1 MLEFQK
7 LQLGMLQTLKVSP
20 HSIVM
25 VESFRNIVSSL
36 AKKFTR
42 RTADRTIAPH
52 EVTESWIKRLNIDLV
67 VDVGA
72 NEGQFVDLVRR
83 RGFSKRIISIEPLE
97 AAFNKLTKRLR
108 HDSKWQGVRTALGEK
123 TDTLTM
129 EVAGNSFMSSSLLQM
144 LPNHVEAEPTSAIF
158 RTETVSVRRLDEVLP
173 PLLNNEERIFLKVD
187 TQGFEDHVLKG
198 ATGILGKIV
207 LLELEL
213 SLVTLY
219 SGQTLLP
226 EMMNLVAGLGFTPVS
241 LDRGFADNKRGK
253 LLQVDGLFVRNDLV
267 SVDPV

>member
-1 MLEFQK
+1 
-7 LQLGMLQTLKVSP
+7 
-20 HSIVM
+20 
-25 VESFRNIVSSL
+25 
-36 AKKFTR
+36 
-42 RTADRTIAPH
+42 
-52 EVTESWIKRLNIDLV
+52 
-67 VDVGA
+67 
-72 NEGQFVDLVRR
+72 
-83 RGFSKRIISIEPLE
+83 
-97 AAFNKLTKRLR
+97 
-108 HDSKWQGVRTALGEK
+108 
-123 TDTLTM
+123 
-129 EVAGNSFMSSSLLQM
+129 M